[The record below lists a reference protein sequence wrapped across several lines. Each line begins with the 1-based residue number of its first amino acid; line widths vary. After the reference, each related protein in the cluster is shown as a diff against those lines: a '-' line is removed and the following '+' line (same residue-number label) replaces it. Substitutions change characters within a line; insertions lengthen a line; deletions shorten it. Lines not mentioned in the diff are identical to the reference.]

1 MLKKVIQ
8 AACVLTLTLSS
19 HSTFASENSSMSPY
33 DLDAGKH
40 CLEGTSSM
48 TNLYYPPEFYEFI
61 EPRLHPHFTKQQLIR
76 ELYHFLGNNPHQKE
90 NQIKNE
96 VSPMIGQCIF
106 WFRNG
111 SFS

>member
-8 AACVLTLTLSS
+8 AACVLTLALSS
-19 HSTFASENSSMSPY
+19 HSTFASENSSMNPY

-40 CLEGTSSM
+40 CLEGASSM
-48 TNLYYPPEFYEFI
+48 MNRYYAFEFYEFI
-61 EPRLHPHFTKQQLIR
+61 ERHLHPHFTKQQLIR
-76 ELYHFLGNNPHQKE
+76 ELYHFLGNNPQEEE
-90 NQIKNE
+90 NTIKNE